1 MGLSRYFREAS
12 DKLADAIDNAA
23 RFYAEWY
30 SRPGNAEKLLIA
42 IGVLMFLVLFAQG
55 GMAAR

>member
-1 MGLSRYFREAS
+1 MDLARHLREAS
-12 DKLADAIDNAA
+12 GKLADAIDSAA

-30 SRPGNAEKLLIA
+30 SKPGNAEKLLIA
-42 IGVLMFLVLFAQG
+42 VGILMLLVLLAQG